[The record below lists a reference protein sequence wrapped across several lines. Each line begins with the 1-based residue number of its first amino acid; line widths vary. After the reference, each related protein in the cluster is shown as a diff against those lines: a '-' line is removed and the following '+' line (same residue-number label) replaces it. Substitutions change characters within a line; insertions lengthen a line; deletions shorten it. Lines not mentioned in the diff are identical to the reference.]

1 MDARH
6 TRDAPQLVGNQEN
19 EFKIL
24 VRGKTCSQSW
34 KQHRRVEVGGGGGLK
49 GATAGF
55 SDLTGEKKQRE
66 RPDGA
71 MAASLPG
78 LSRVGETPRSSSS
91 KMKECSA

>member
-6 TRDAPQLVGNQEN
+6 TRDTPQLVGKQEN

-34 KQHRRVEVGGGGGLK
+34 KQHRRVEVGGGLK
-49 GATAGF
+49 EATAGS

-71 MAASLPG
+71 MAASLPE